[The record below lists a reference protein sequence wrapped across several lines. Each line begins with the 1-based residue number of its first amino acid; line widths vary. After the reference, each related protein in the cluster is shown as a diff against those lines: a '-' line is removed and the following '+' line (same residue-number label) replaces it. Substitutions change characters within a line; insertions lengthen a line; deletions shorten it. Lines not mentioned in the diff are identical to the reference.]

1 MITYLYK
8 ATDSSRERGYNRTI
22 TVYRMK
28 RNIPHFLGT
37 DDRINTA
44 SYKGDY
50 AIACGIISLI
60 DNHELDYGHYR
71 LKNEEKFQVLEV

>member
-1 MITYLYK
+1 MI
-8 ATDSSRERGYNRTI
+8 
-22 TVYRMK
+22 
-28 RNIPHFLGT
+28 
-37 DDRINTA
+37 
-44 SYKGDY
+44 KGDY